1 MQPVVLSLVITIW
14 SMCLMKKY
22 KRSYKY
28 WLGYIVGTIERF
40 IK

>member
-1 MQPVVLSLVITIW
+1 MEFS
-14 SMCLMKKY
+14 LMKKY

-40 IK
+40 TK